1 MDQVRALTLASTRR
15 RDGGVSVLE
24 LVVACLV
31 LGLLS
36 AMIFLTLQTSRT
48 AQQKLDAADTM
59 QRAHL
64 IARLHLA
71 DLLRGA
77 RMATPNAGAPISA
90 TLSFQRPLVIDGEL
104 QVDVLGN
111 QLWSD
116 FVEVRMDAQG
126 HLIATSPQGPQ
137 VLAYLGPGSTFQAEA
152 RDHKVHVTLRSA
164 AYKGHPERTSQ
175 ADYYIGTEVIP
186 GGP

>member
-1 MDQVRALTLASTRR
+1 MDQVLAVAIVRR
-15 RDGGVSVLE
+15 RTGGVTVLE
-24 LVVACLV
+24 LVVACMV

-36 AMIFLTLQTSRT
+36 GMIFLTLQASRA

-77 RMATPNAGAPISA
+77 RMAVPNTAAPTAS
-90 TLSFQRPLVIDGEL
+90 TLSFQKPMVVDGEL

-116 FVEVRMDAQG
+116 FFEISMDPKG
-126 HLIATSPQGPQ
+126 HLTVTSPTGPQ
-137 VLAYLGPGSTFQAEA
+137 ILANLGPGSSFQAEVKEK
-152 RDHKVHVTLRSA
+152 KVRVTLRSA
-164 AYKGHPERTSQ
+164 EYNGHPERTTQ
-175 ADYYIGTEVIP
+175 ADYYIVSEVVP
-186 GGP
+186 GEP

>member
-1 MDQVRALTLASTRR
+1 MDQVRAVVRGSTR
-15 RDGGVSVLE
+15 GVTVLE

-36 AMIFLTLQTSRT
+36 GMIFLTLQASRT

-77 RMATPNAGAPISA
+77 RMATPNASAPISA
-90 TLSFQRPLVIDGEL
+90 TLSFQKPLVIDGEL

-116 FVEVRMDAQG
+116 FFEIKMDPEG
-126 HLIATSPQGPQ
+126 HLIATSPAGPQ
-137 VLAYLGPGSTFQAEA
+137 VLANLGPGSSFQAEA
-152 RDHKVHVTLRSA
+152 LDHKVQVTLRSA
-164 AYKGHPERTSQ
+164 AYQGHPERTSQ
-175 ADYYIGTEVIP
+175 SDYYIVAEVVP